1 MQVED
6 ANLARD
12 EMNLTFIP
20 VLFTLMGRKIIVF

>member
-20 VLFTLMGRKIIVF
+20 VLFTLMDRKIIVF